1 MVQKMTVPMAYME
14 SIIGAGGARISQIRQ
29 SSGAS
34 VTVSM
39 ADASNLSVEIR
50 GNQTQVSTA
59 QALVQSYIGSG
70 TTAAAG
76 GGGYDQGYYNAP
88 AAGGYGQTQAQSYTT
103 QYAAAPQAGAQY
115 SQYNQY
121 YNGGSEIQN
130 GF

>member
-59 QALVQSYIGSG
+59 QALVQVRG
-70 TTAAAG
+70 
-76 GGGYDQGYYNAP
+76 DR
-88 AAGGYGQTQAQSYTT
+88 
-103 QYAAAPQAGAQY
+103 
-115 SQYNQY
+115 
-121 YNGGSEIQN
+121 
-130 GF
+130 